1 VIARVLRVDV
11 PPDKIDA
18 IVDRY
23 RQIVRPIHVQAA
35 GLRKHYVEGKSHHRV
50 GRGSELTTLRA
61 RRYRCKSPSEDLLRG
76 YGCATVPTD
85 RGGGATISSS
95 FRPR

>member
-35 GLRKHYVEGKSHHRV
+35 GLRKHYVEGK
-50 GRGSELTTLRA
+50 
-61 RRYRCKSPSEDLLRG
+61 
-76 YGCATVPTD
+76 
-85 RGGGATISSS
+85 
-95 FRPR
+95 

>member
-18 IVDRY
+18 IVERY
-23 RQIVRPIHVQAA
+23 RQIVRPIHAQAA

-61 RRYRCKSPSEDLLRG
+61 RL
-76 YGCATVPTD
+76 VPMQE
-85 RGGGATISSS
+85 
-95 FRPR
+95 PV